1 MEQQIQISDDLA
13 SHINRF
19 AADNDIGVDDAYELL
34 IAVGFETID
43 GIAFD
48 VYVEDDRLLF
58 ECPACG
64 EAFEHPERALSHTC
78 E

>member
-1 MEQQIQISDDLA
+1 M
-13 SHINRF
+13 
-19 AADNDIGVDDAYELL
+19 L